1 MFFSFVNSLYG
12 SWTKLDP
19 EPEKRSGRDPDPQ
32 PFLSSPIRLLFFP
45 SFTTTTASRQGQI
58 HLSAEKLPNT
68 FPE

>member
-12 SWTKLDP
+12 SWIKLDP

-45 SFTTTTASRQGQI
+45 SFTTTTASQ
-58 HLSAEKLPNT
+58 
-68 FPE
+68 